1 MHWKKPNENL
11 DSVLT
16 IKLIKPNVEP
26 QEQFFFWDMPA
37 KQMMLFFFNFIHL
50 NVCLLTDIR
59 NI

>member
-1 MHWKKPNENL
+1 M

-16 IKLIKPNVEP
+16 IKLIKPNAEP

-37 KQMMLFFFNFIHL
+37 KQMMLFFFFNFIHL
-50 NVCLLTDIR
+50 DLCLFIDIR